1 MSCVRQWAL
10 DRSLQRWT
18 VASNGWIMRTNRRRD
33 GRNKEMVADDIYED
47 DTSPLAKYEA
57 KELFQEAYE
66 AQLAQNFD
74 TAIELYR
81 RSIETYPT
89 RARSALTAAK

>member
-1 MSCVRQWAL
+1 
-10 DRSLQRWT
+10 
-18 VASNGWIMRTNRRRD
+18 
-33 GRNKEMVADDIYED
+33 MVADDIYED

-66 AQLAQNFD
+66 AQLAQYFD

-89 RARSALTAAK
+89 RKPKLLGGDTFKIATTTHI